1 VIVENHSQS
10 EGVQNETV
18 SVAICQSGWFK
29 MLDHVRNPLITA
41 RPIHGTFPAKK
52 GRPTS
57 GDPMKTQ
64 TLFSDPLVARSI
76 TCAIYRRAA
85 ASSRPSLFRQMLGWL
100 HRK

>member
-1 VIVENHSQS
+1 
-10 EGVQNETV
+10 
-18 SVAICQSGWFK
+18 
-29 MLDHVRNPLITA
+29 
-41 RPIHGTFPAKK
+41 
-52 GRPTS
+52 
-57 GDPMKTQ
+57 MKTQ